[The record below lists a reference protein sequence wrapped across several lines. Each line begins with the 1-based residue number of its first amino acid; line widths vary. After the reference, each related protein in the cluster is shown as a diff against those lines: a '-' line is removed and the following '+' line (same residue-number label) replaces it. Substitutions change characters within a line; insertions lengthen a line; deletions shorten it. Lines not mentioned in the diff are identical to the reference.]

1 MSGDLALL
9 KEKLAGGAVLALM
22 TESGVVTRGES
33 GIKPLFEFVK
43 AGGSAFAAAD
53 KIVGRAA
60 AFLYV
65 ACKTREVYAE
75 VLSAGAAEI
84 FDRFGIVYCYS
95 VLTGNII
102 NRKGDGLCPMEKAV
116 ENVSGPDEAV
126 IKIEA
131 ALEKL
136 K

>member
-1 MSGDLALL
+1 MSGDRALL

-43 AGGSAFAAAD
+43 AGGSA
-53 KIVGRAA
+53 
-60 AFLYV
+60 
-65 ACKTREVYAE
+65 
-75 VLSAGAAEI
+75 SAAAEI

-116 ENVSGPDEAV
+116 ENVSGHKEAV